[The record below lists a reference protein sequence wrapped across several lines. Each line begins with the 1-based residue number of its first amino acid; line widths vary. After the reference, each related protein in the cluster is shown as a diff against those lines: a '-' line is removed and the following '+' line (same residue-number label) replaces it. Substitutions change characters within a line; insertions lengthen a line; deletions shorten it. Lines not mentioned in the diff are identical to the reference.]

1 MRQLLAIGLLLA
13 SSSSFAFSSQGFYG
27 KKIPGFYLGH
37 FDGIG
42 LLAGC
47 RDYDRRLYRGGRP
60 DLAGKAWVQLIKKE
74 GIDYILDLRS
84 EATRSSEEAAIREGL
99 GYIHIP
105 LVTGGRV
112 QPAKMT
118 IKVRHLG
125 QSTLVREMDPVD
137 ATISILQLVDQL
149 SAKGHRIYIH
159 CARGEDRT
167 GTIVSLLRKCNNA
180 RAEFRRYGGS
190 DYASLTWLKSRVE
203 ARSTEY

>member
-137 ATISILQLVDQL
+137 ATISILQLV
-149 SAKGHRIYIH
+149 H